1 MKHFFTFFYDA
12 PIENIWCF
20 ADNQCEYLYVQQI
33 EMQDLILEMR
43 NSFFQLQLMFYIDK
57 VECEKRN
64 NRLVSTLKQSKM
76 SNLKLIEKCRLLLSL
91 LKDVSYKLKICEIL
105 TVISWVFSLILVLLF
120 VYGVMVLNWK
130 GFDKRSLAFL
140 LLFIVVGLLATSAF
154 GVLSDLLL

>member
-1 MKHFFTFFYDA
+1 
-12 PIENIWCF
+12 
-20 ADNQCEYLYVQQI
+20 
-33 EMQDLILEMR
+33 MQDLILEMR

-140 LLFIVVGLLATSAF
+140 LLLIVVGLLATSAF